1 MNIIHANVSGDNIG
15 WGSIPRRGQTATRP
29 RCIRNQQLCVHYV
42 LCTLSTAQCSVCAQ
56 CAAHQRL
63 WSLGCGNELWI
74 VSSAILSC
82 AFCKINSLMCAPCNA
97 RCANNI
103 GDRKIPF
110 FHLGKCCSST
120 FWNILCHWIY
130 ITNGFTALFLILS
143 FCFKSSNHPNV
154 LVRRGGERRFE
165 VGLSCTAFRRQHC
178 TWQHCTVILCSLKR
192 TMMLVDT
199 IAVTTAKNGG
209 RGEDVSF

>member
-82 AFCKINSLMCAPCNA
+82 AFCKINSLMCAHA
-97 RCANNI
+97 MHGVQI
-103 GDRKIPF
+103 TSVTEKY
-110 FHLGKCCSST
+110 LSST
-120 FWNILCHWIY
+120 WGNVAQALLFNVKTGYEKNFVPLYLHHKWFHSIISYFIIL
-130 ITNGFTALFLILS
+130 F
-143 FCFKSSNHPNV
+143 
-154 LVRRGGERRFE
+154 
-165 VGLSCTAFRRQHC
+165 
-178 TWQHCTVILCSLKR
+178 
-192 TMMLVDT
+192 
-199 IAVTTAKNGG
+199 
-209 RGEDVSF
+209 

>member
-82 AFCKINSLMCAPCNA
+82 AFCKINSLMCALCNA

-110 FHLGKCCSST
+110 FHSGKCCSST
-120 FWNILCHWIY
+120 VIQCEDLVWETFCAIEFTSQMVSQHYFLFYHFVLKVQIILMCWS
-130 ITNGFTALFLILS
+130 GEGESADL
-143 FCFKSSNHPNV
+143 KS
-154 LVRRGGERRFE
+154 
-165 VGLSCTAFRRQHC
+165 
-178 TWQHCTVILCSLKR
+178 
-192 TMMLVDT
+192 D
-199 IAVTTAKNGG
+199 
-209 RGEDVSF
+209 